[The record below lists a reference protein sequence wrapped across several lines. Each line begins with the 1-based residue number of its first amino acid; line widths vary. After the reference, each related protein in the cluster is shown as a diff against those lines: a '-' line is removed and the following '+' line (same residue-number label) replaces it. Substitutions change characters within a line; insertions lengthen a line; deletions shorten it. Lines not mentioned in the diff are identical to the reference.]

1 MRNYV
6 AVFSV
11 SFLLLISCNETKEDK
26 KALLPDSAG
35 AVNHILVLSDGDLWN
50 GMVGETI
57 REHFATIVDGL
68 PQEEPLFSLN
78 QMPLESFN
86 GFVKRQRSFLYIQIA
101 EEKQFK
107 MTTDLFAKNQK
118 GAFISGKNN
127 QEIME
132 LIELHAD
139 SIIKTFRKMEIKERQ
154 RQLSVGAML
163 DTKGIEDSLK
173 VALKIPNF
181 YRIAKLTHDFA
192 WLRRDIRSGDL
203 NLLIY
208 QMPLDSFDNDETRIE
223 DIIKMRDSMGKMHI
237 PGPNEGSYMITEQA
251 FSPFLFQSEVNGKFA
266 YEVKGTWEVYNFFMA
281 GPFVNYIIRDEAN
294 NRFLVIEGFT
304 FAPSVNKRD
313 YQFELEAIIKGAK
326 IL

>member
-1 MRNYV
+1 MRNYASV
-6 AVFSV
+6 ISVF
-11 SFLLLISCNETKEDK
+11 FLLLISCNETKEDK
-26 KALLPDSAG
+26 KALLPDSSG

-57 REHFATIVDGL
+57 REHFAATVDAL

-78 QMPLESFN
+78 QMPVESFN
-86 GFVKRQRSFLYIQIA
+86 GFVKRQRTFLFIQKG

-107 MTTDLFAKNQK
+107 LTTDLFARNQR

-132 LIELHAD
+132 MINLHAD
-139 SIIKTFRKMEIKERQ
+139 SIIKEFRQMEIKERQ
-154 RQLSVGAML
+154 RQLAVGAML
-163 DTKGIEDSLK
+163 DTKSLEDSLK
-173 VALKIPNF
+173 VSLKIPAF
-181 YRIAKLTHDFA
+181 YRIAKLTDDFA

-208 QMPLDSFDNDETRIE
+208 QMPLGHFDNEETRME
-223 DIIKMRDSMGKMHI
+223 DIIKMRDSIGKMHI

-251 FSPFLFQSEVNGKFA
+251 FSPYLFQSEVNGKFA

-281 GPFVNYIIRDEAN
+281 GPFINYIIRDEAN
-294 NRFLVIEGFT
+294 NRLLIIEGFT